1 MTPRKTFTLKYNNF
15 KVRKLTTVFE
25 NILRH
30 FARLIFLTKFSDY
43 SFTNSFGSP
52 GHYSHFSSIS
62 QIRFLCVRCHN
73 LSCYSR
79 KAAEMYYLQRLCF
92 LFGSFTASE
101 NQSALTV
108 KAKPET
114 KVDCNLKD
122 LGREWGFSHRVFW
135 DIPSQCVTADC
146 LFRSFQNF
154 SFFWSSSMAIFN
166 RIISSLL
173 LLIYF
178 SSSAYGFI
186 EGLYCGTENCYD
198 GNVVHLS
205 FLFFRNKKLCHRVP
219 YQLYYLVHA
228 DQG

>member
-1 MTPRKTFTLKYNNF
+1 MNLFLSQPREI
-15 KVRKLTTVFE
+15 KVRWQWKRSWKPKLTV
-25 NILRH
+25 
-30 FARLIFLTKFSDY
+30 
-43 SFTNSFGSP
+43 
-52 GHYSHFSSIS
+52 
-62 QIRFLCVRCHN
+62 
-73 LSCYSR
+73 
-79 KAAEMYYLQRLCF
+79 
-92 LFGSFTASE
+92 
-101 NQSALTV
+101 NQGDS
-108 KAKPET
+108 
-114 KVDCNLKD
+114 LKD
-122 LGREWGFSHRVFW
+122 LGREWRFSHRVFW
-135 DIPSQCVTADC
+135 DIPRQCVTADC
-146 LFRSFQNF
+146 LLRSFQNF

-205 FLFFRNKKLCHRVP
+205 FLFFRNKKLCHRFP